1 MKILLCCAAG
11 MSTSLLVRKLQAIA
25 SRDKKSYVIKAM
37 DQDRAEL
44 HLKNFDV
51 ILIGPQI
58 KYALPKLKKLAE
70 SHEIPVEVINPT
82 DYGKLNAEAILAF
95 AEHLFE
101 KKKAK
106 LNLGGKFMINIM
118 LVCSAGMS
126 TSLLVN
132 KMKDHATQQSM
143 EVNIWANSEAE
154 AKSVWEKADII
165 LLGPQVKYLEP
176 KIKEMVQ
183 NKIPVAVIDMMSYGT
198 MNGKKVLED
207 ALAKLG

>member
-1 MKILLCCAAG
+1 M
-11 MSTSLLVRKLQAIA
+11 T
-25 SRDKKSYVIKAM
+25 
-37 DQDRAEL
+37 
-44 HLKNFDV
+44 
-51 ILIGPQI
+51 
-58 KYALPKLKKLAE
+58 
-70 SHEIPVEVINPT
+70 
-82 DYGKLNAEAILAF
+82 
-95 AEHLFE
+95 
-101 KKKAK
+101 
-106 LNLGGKFMINIM
+106 NIM

-132 KMKDHATQQSM
+132 KMKDHAEAQGM

-165 LLGPQVKYLEP
+165 LLGPQVKYLES
-176 KIKEMVQ
+176 KIREMVQ